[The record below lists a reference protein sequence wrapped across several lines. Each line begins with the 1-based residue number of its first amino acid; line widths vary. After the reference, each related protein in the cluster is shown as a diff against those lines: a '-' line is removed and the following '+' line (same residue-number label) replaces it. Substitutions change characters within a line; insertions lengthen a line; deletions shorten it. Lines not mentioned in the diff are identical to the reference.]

1 MHICMVVGEFPPI
14 CGGIGYYV
22 YNLSKALLK
31 KGFDVTVLTR
41 GSYREDVIYTDF
53 EGIDLWKVRF
63 SPLYPYHVRFHG
75 YFLNKVLS
83 QYENKFDIV
92 HLHNPLVPV
101 PATTLPVIVTEHGTV
116 QGDISNSSVND
127 MSALALKLFA
137 KRFIKQDYDVLA
149 NADII
154 TAVSNSCMQEIKNFI
169 GEKKQMYVLGNG
181 VDTGYFKPDEMVDRA
196 QNIVLYTG
204 RLDSRKGVV
213 DLISSAKSVCENYPE
228 VKFILTGKGP
238 NREYIQKR
246 ISSLNLE
253 GNVNL
258 VGYVSREELLRL
270 YQSSTMYVLPSYYE
284 GLPTTLLEAMAC
296 GLPSIATDVDGSSE
310 VISHGKNGLL
320 VPPKCPKALSEG
332 IQELLENKPKREDIG
347 SCGREH
353 VRNNY
358 DWSKIADNAA
368 TIYNSIIS

>member
-1 MHICMVVGEFPPI
+1 MRICMIVGEFPPF
-14 CGGIGYYV
+14 CGGIGNYV

-31 KGFDVTVLTR
+31 RGYEVTVITR
-41 GSYREDVIYTDF
+41 GSSHKNIVYTNF
-53 EGIDLWKVRF
+53 EGIDLWKIRF
-63 SPLYPYHVRFHG
+63 FPVYPYHVKFHG
-75 YFLNKVLS
+75 YFLNKVLLEHS
-83 QYENKFDIV
+83 DKFDV
-92 HLHNPLVPV
+92 LHLHNPLVPS
-101 PATTLPVIVTEHGTV
+101 PTTSLPVIVTEHGTV
-116 QGDISNSSVND
+116 QGDISNSSFSD
-127 MSALALKLFA
+127 ISALALKIFA
-137 KRFIKQDYDVLA
+137 KKFIKQDYDVLN
-149 NADII
+149 NADVI
-154 TAVSNSCMQEIKNFI
+154 TAVSYSCLREIKHFV
-169 GEKKQMYVLGNG
+169 GKKKPMYVIGNG
-181 VDTGYFKPDEMVDRA
+181 VDTNYFKPNE
-196 QNIVLYTG
+196 NIERERSVILYTG

-213 DLISSAKSVCENYPE
+213 DLITSAKYVCKYYPE
-228 VKFILTGKGP
+228 AKFILTGKGP
-238 NREYIQKR
+238 NEGHIRRQ
-246 ISSLNLE
+246 ISNLNLS
-253 GNVNL
+253 GNVTL
-258 VGYVSREELLRL
+258 AGFVSREELLQL
-270 YQSSTMYVLPSYYE
+270 YQSCTMYVLPSYYE

>member
-1 MHICMVVGEFPPI
+1 MVVGEFPPI

-31 KGFDVTVLTR
+31 KGFDITVLTR
-41 GSYREDVIYTDF
+41 GSCRENIIYTDF

-63 SPLYPYHVRFHG
+63 SPLYPYHIKFHG

-137 KRFIKQDYDVLA
+137 KKFIKQDYDVLA

-154 TAVSNSCMQEIKNFI
+154 TAVSNSCMQEIKNII
-169 GEKKQMYVLGNG
+169 GEKKQMYVIGNG
-181 VDTGYFKPDEMVDRA
+181 VDTGYFKPDEILERA

-213 DLISSAKSVCENYPE
+213 DLISSAKFVCENYPE

-238 NREYIQKR
+238 NREYIQRR
-246 ISSLNLE
+246 ISNLNLK
-253 GNVNL
+253 GNVTL
-258 VGYVSREELLRL
+258 VGYVSREEMLRL

-296 GLPSIATDVDGSSE
+296 GLPSIATNVDGSSE

-347 SCGREH
+347 FCGREH